1 MKSDSFYNR
10 YRFIVTS
17 QLIYYKYNIHY
28 IKYIYLRFFRS
39 ISVVLS
45 FVSMLPLLIID
56 FALFARHIA

>member
-10 YRFIVTS
+10 YRFIVIST
-17 QLIYYKYNIHY
+17 IHY

>member
-17 QLIYYKYNIHY
+17 QFIISTIHY

>member
-1 MKSDSFYNR
+1 M
-10 YRFIVTS
+10 
-17 QLIYYKYNIHY
+17 
-28 IKYIYLRFFRS
+28 KYIYLRFFRS

>member
-17 QLIYYKYNIHY
+17 QFIISTIYY

-39 ISVVLS
+39 ISIVLS